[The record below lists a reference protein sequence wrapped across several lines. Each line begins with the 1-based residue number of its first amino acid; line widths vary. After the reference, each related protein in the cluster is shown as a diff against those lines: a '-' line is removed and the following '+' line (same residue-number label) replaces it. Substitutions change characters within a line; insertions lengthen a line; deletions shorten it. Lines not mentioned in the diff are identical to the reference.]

1 MVTARS
7 LGIGTDYARY
17 LEGRAKLPERGDYY
31 LGADGLPAEAPG
43 RWVMLPETQR
53 LLGIDADAGL
63 VGEQFRRLVAGR
75 HPVEDRFLR
84 GVGVDRDGRVGRAG
98 GIDVVFSAPK
108 SVSVAWAVGGPQARA
123 AIEAAQDAAVAR
135 AVAYLRER
143 VPTARPRSGGG
154 TRELVPAADVLAAA
168 WRHTVT
174 RGIDGEDGLADPQ
187 LHDHVVIT
195 GVLREDGAVN
205 AVASRAITQGG
216 RPRELGAVYRAELA
230 AGLGAAGFS
239 IQAGTG
245 KEGRYFEIDGV
256 GQGTVD
262 AFSHRSREVDAA
274 IAAFQAAYGR
284 PPQRGELGG
293 VKLAQRRQKVPTTR
307 GELTARWQGT
317 AAEHG
322 RAGGDPSWRH
332 RVEGRLAYDRAIV
345 TGATVTA
352 TVLEQGAGEGT
363 ADELLAR
370 VGELK
375 QSGSLLEL
383 ADGRYTT
390 REIRRAERLIHTTT
404 QRLARP
410 SPAVDVGD
418 QARDHGRAV
427 IGERIGASLSAEQE
441 HALGVLTGAERIA
454 VLIGPAGTGK
464 GVVLEAAA
472 QAERHAGR
480 HPIGVALAGSTAQRL
495 GEDPASALHDHTMT
509 LDALLYRH
517 RHGSQAVGQDTTIT
531 VDEAAMLDT
540 RRTAALFDL
549 AAHTGAKLVL
559 VGDSRQ
565 LQSIQAGGM
574 FDAIHDTAPSA
585 ELDDVRRARDQA
597 ERNAWKALRRHDP
610 EPALAHYLARGQLH
624 IANTRPEALEA
635 ACQRHHDLTA
645 THPAKDVALV
655 LDGSNHEIHRANAR
669 IQHLRHQRGELA
681 ADHVEHPDP
690 DIHYALHTGDRVSFV
705 APHREDGQR
714 RVENGTTGHILAA
727 DPDISGV
734 MIGLDGSE
742 RQVAVFGADLD
753 RLRLGYAHHV
763 HRVQG
768 ATVEHTI
775 AVTGGWQTNAQAT
788 YVLAPRARQTTHW
801 HVNRDE
807 LGHDG
812 TDTDR
817 IHRLAHQMTHTH
829 EHEPSIDT
837 PLASDQPWIDPAP
850 ELHRLRP
857 LPGHHARRP
866 IDRTTPDP
874 DELYPDPYSNDYL
887 NHPPPLGPRPSAPP
901 EPSID
906 LD

>member
-1 MVTARS
+1 VVTARS

-17 LEGRAKLPERGDYY
+17 LEGRAQLPERGDYY
-31 LGADGLPAEAPG
+31 LGPDGLPAEAPG
-43 RWVMLPETQR
+43 RWVMLPETQG

-75 HPVEDRFLR
+75 HPVEDRFVR
-84 GVGVDRDGRVGRAG
+84 GVGVDREGRVGRAG

-108 SVSVAWAVGGPQARA
+108 SVSVAWAVGGPQTRA

-135 AVAYLRER
+135 TVAYLRER

-154 TRELVPAADVLAAA
+154 TREFVPAADVLAAA

-216 RPRELGAVYRAELA
+216 HPRELGAVYRAELA
-230 AGLGAAGFS
+230 AGLRAAGFS

-256 GQGTVD
+256 GQETVD
-262 AFSHRSREVDAA
+262 AFSHRSREVDRA
-274 IAAFQAAYGR
+274 IAQFQAAYGR
-284 PPQRGELGG
+284 PPDRGELGG

-307 GELTARWQGT
+307 GELTARWQTT

-322 RAGGDPSWRH
+322 LTRDGVYQLRRGQSTVSRAGGDPSWRH

-345 TGATVTA
+345 TGPTVTA
-352 TVLEQGAGEGT
+352 TVLEQGAGEGS

-383 ADGRYTT
+383 TDGRYTT

-404 QRLARP
+404 QGLARP

-418 QARDHGRAV
+418 HAREHGRAV
-427 IGERIGASLSAEQE
+427 ASERIGAPLSAEQD
-441 HALGVLTGAERIA
+441 HALGVLTGPERIA

-509 LDALLYRH
+509 LDALIH
-517 RHGSQAVGQDTTIT
+517 RAQTGSQGVGQDTTIT

-549 AAHTGAKLVL
+549 AAQTGAKLVL

-574 FDAIHDTAPSA
+574 FDHIHNTAPSA
-585 ELDDVRRARDQA
+585 ELDDVRRTTDQA

-624 IANTRPEALEA
+624 MANTRHQALEA
-635 ACQRHHDLTA
+635 ACQRRHQLTA

-655 LDGSNHEIHRANAR
+655 LDGSNHEINRANAR
-669 IQHLRHQRGELA
+669 IQHLRKDRGELSP
-681 ADHVEHPDP
+681 DHVAHPDP
-690 DIHYALHTGDRVSFV
+690 DIHYALHTGDRVAFV

-714 RVENGTTGHILAA
+714 RVENGTTGQILAA
-727 DPDISGV
+727 DRDINGV
-734 MIGLDGSE
+734 MVGLDGSD

-788 YVLAPRARQTTHW
+788 YVLASRARQTTHW
-801 HVNRDE
+801 HVNRDD

-812 TDTDR
+812 T
-817 IHRLAHQMTHTH
+817 
-829 EHEPSIDT
+829 T
-837 PLASDQPWIDPAP
+837 PTASTA
-850 ELHRLRP
+850 
-857 LPGHHARRP
+857 
-866 IDRTTPDP
+866 
-874 DELYPDPYSNDYL
+874 S
-887 NHPPPLGPRPSAPP
+887 PSA
-901 EPSID
+901 
-906 LD
+906 